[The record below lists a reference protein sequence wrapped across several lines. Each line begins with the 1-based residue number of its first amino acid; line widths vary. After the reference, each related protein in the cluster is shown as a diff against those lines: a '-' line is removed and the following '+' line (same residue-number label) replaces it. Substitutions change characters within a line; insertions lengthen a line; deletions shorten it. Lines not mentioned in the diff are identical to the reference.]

1 MFAIPDTEAR
11 FLTGRSNTKVG
22 TGVIIVEGIQ
32 EDKIG
37 FSL

>member
-1 MFAIPDTEAR
+1 MFAIPDTEAI
-11 FLTGRSNTKVG
+11 FLTGKSKTKVG
-22 TGVIIVEGIQ
+22 TGVIIVEGTQ